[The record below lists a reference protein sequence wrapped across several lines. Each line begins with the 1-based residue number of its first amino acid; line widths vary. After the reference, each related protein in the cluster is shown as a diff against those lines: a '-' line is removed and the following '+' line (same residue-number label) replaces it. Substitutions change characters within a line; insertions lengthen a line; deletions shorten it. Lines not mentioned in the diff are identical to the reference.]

1 MLRFNKRCGFS
12 RSSYCLAMVFVVVV
26 VFFGCMNF
34 NPVHVYLALFTP
46 SPFCRFQCLWPALW
60 YWFDAPYSLHLYIF
74 LVVLECQAN
83 SQGVLLVLF
92 IAAIWTTLF
101 TSFRLKCVRFIG
113 FCIQT
118 QIEFQLHI
126 NIKLFLVDLRSFTMQ
141 TIFFVVFKENFHI
154 FQFHFSYLSIL
165 FFIYFFSIFFT
176 LLNSTWS

>member
-26 VFFGCMNF
+26 FSAAWISTLSMYILRYSPRRRSADFSVFGRLCDIDLMRRIRCI
-34 NPVHVYLALFTP
+34 YTLTE
-46 SPFCRFQCLWPALW
+46 
-60 YWFDAPYSLHLYIF
+60 

-165 FFIYFFSIFFT
+165 FFIYFFSIFFI